1 MNTQILILATSAFLC
16 VRADKICLGRHAVS
30 NGTKVDTLTEKGI
43 EVVNATETVE
53 QKNIPKIC
61 SKGKQTIDLGQCGLL
76 GTTIG
81 PPQCDQFLEFSAN
94 LIIERREGDDICYP
108 GKFDNEE
115 TLRQILRKSGGIKKE
130 NMGFTYTGVRT
141 NGETSACRRS
151 RSSFYAEMKWLLS
164 NTDNGV
170 FPQMTKSY
178 KNTKREPALIIWGI
192 HHSGSTAEQ
201 TRLYGS
207 GNKLITV
214 WSSKYQQSFAPNPG
228 PRPQINGQSGRID
241 FYWLMLDP
249 NDTVTFSFNGAFIAP
264 DRASFLRGKSLGI
277 QSDAQLDNNCEGEC
291 YHIGGTIISNLPF
304 QNINSRAIGK
314 CPRYVK
320 QKSLMLAT
328 GMKNVPE
335 NSTHKQLTHHMRKKR
350 GLFGAIAGFIEN
362 GWEGLI
368 DGWYGY
374 RHQNAQGEGTAAD
387 YKSTQSAINQITGKL
402 NRLIEKTN
410 QQFELIDNEFNE
422 IEKQIGNVINWT
434 RDSIIEVW
442 SYNAEFLVAVE
453 NQHTIDLTDSE
464 MNKLYEKVRRQL
476 RENAEEDG
484 NGCFEIFHQCDNDCM
499 ASIRNNTYDHK
510 KYRKEAI
517 QNRIQIDAV
526 KLSSGYKDI
535 ILWFSFGASCFL
547 FLAIAMGL
555 AFICIKNG
563 NMRCTICI

>member
-1 MNTQILILATSAFLC
+1 MNTQILILATSAFFY
-16 VRADKICLGRHAVS
+16 VRADKICLGHHAVS

-53 QKNIPKIC
+53 QTNIPKIC
-61 SKGKQTIDLGQCGLL
+61 SKGKQTVDLGQCGLL
-76 GTTIG
+76 GTVIG

-94 LIIERREGDDICYP
+94 LIVERREGNDICYP

-115 TLRQILRKSGGIKKE
+115 TLRKILRKSGGIKKE

-164 NTDNGV
+164 STDNGI

-178 KNTKREPALIIWGI
+178 KNTKKVPALIIWGI
-192 HHSGSTAEQ
+192 HHSGSTTEQ

-207 GNKLITV
+207 GDKLITV
-214 WSSKYQQSFAPNPG
+214 WSSKYQQSFVPNPG
-228 PRPQINGQSGRID
+228 PRPQMNGQSGRID
-241 FYWLMLDP
+241 FHWLMLDP

-335 NSTHKQLTHHMRKKR
+335 APAHKQLTHHMRKKR

-374 RHQNAQGEGTAAD
+374 KHQNAQGEGTAAD

-555 AFICIKNG
+555 VFICIKNG